1 MTRRIRT
8 AVLISG
14 GGSNLQALIDA
25 CAAPDFPAE
34 ICLVISNV
42 ADAYGLIRAQNAGIP
57 TRFISHKNYPDRSS
71 FEVAIHAA
79 LEDFGTEIVCLA
91 GFMRILG
98 SEFVEKWQGR
108 MLNIHPSLLPAY
120 KGLHTHQ
127 RAIEAGE
134 KFAGC
139 TVHHVIPDL
148 DAGEMILQAEVPVL
162 PEDTAEILA
171 ARVLIEEHRIYPA
184 ALKQVAE
191 GLLISSI

>member
-1 MTRRIRT
+1 MTRRIKT

-34 ICLVISNV
+34 ICLVISNKS
-42 ADAYGLIRAQNAGIP
+42 DAYGLTRAKDARIP
-57 TRFISHKNYPDRSS
+57 TAVISHKDYADRAT
-71 FEVAIHAA
+71 FENAIHAA
-79 LEDFGTEIVCLA
+79 LEDVGTEIVCLA

-98 SEFVEKWQGR
+98 AEFVQKWIGR

-127 RAIEAGE
+127 RAIDAGE

-139 TVHHVIPDL
+139 TVHEVIPDL
-148 DAGEMILQAEVPVL
+148 DSGDIILQAEVPVL
-162 PEDTAEILA
+162 EGDTAETLA

-184 ALKQVAE
+184 ALKMLAE
-191 GLLISSI
+191 KMFHQG

>member
-25 CAAPDFPAE
+25 CATPDFPAE
-34 ICLVISNV
+34 ICLVISNK
-42 ADAYGLIRAQNAGIP
+42 AEAYGLTRAENAGIP
-57 TRFISHKNYPDRSS
+57 ILVIPHQHYPDRTS
-71 FEVAIHAA
+71 FEQAIHAA
-79 LEDFGTEIVCLA
+79 LEDVGTEIVCLA

-98 SEFVEKWQGR
+98 AEFVEKWTGR

-134 KFAGC
+134 KIAGC

-148 DAGEMILQAEVPVL
+148 DAGEIILQAEVPVL
-162 PEDTAEILA
+162 EDDTAKTLA
-171 ARVLIEEHRIYPA
+171 ARVLVEEHRIYPA
-184 ALKQVAE
+184 ALKMLAE
-191 GLLISSI
+191 SLLSRAE

>member
-42 ADAYGLIRAQNAGIP
+42 ADAYGLTRAQNAGIS
-57 TRFISHKNYPDRSS
+57 TRVISHKNYPDRSS
-71 FEVAIHAA
+71 FEMAIHAA
-79 LEDFGTEIVCLA
+79 LKDAGTEIVCLA
-91 GFMRILG
+91 GFMRILDA
-98 SEFVEKWQGR
+98 EFVEKWQGR

-139 TVHHVIPDL
+139 TVHYVIPDL
-148 DAGEMILQAEVPVL
+148 DAGEIILQAEVPVL
-162 PEDTAEILA
+162 PDDTSETLA
-171 ARVLIEEHRIYPA
+171 ARVLVEEHHIYPA

-191 GLLISSI
+191 GLL